1 MKEMPAE
8 DALRR
13 KMQPG
18 AISGGGFLGSDARS
32 LQDILDTDA
41 AAIAALGLTHLQVA
55 ERLGE
60 IVRAA
65 MAAQGAP
72 AEVGTGLQAV
82 YRESR
87 GRVPCPWAD
96 GMFDKGQVE
105 ITDTRSGET
114 LLCTPLSVH
123 MIAAHGFY
131 QGRGS
136 CYRIEPGRLRRLMGL
151 PSR

>member
-32 LQDILDTDA
+32 LQEILDTDA

-72 AEVGTGLQAV
+72 AEVAAGLQAV
-82 YRESR
+82 YCEAR
-87 GRVPCPWAD
+87 GRVPCPWSD
-96 GMFDKGQVE
+96 GMFEKGQVE
-105 ITDTRSGET
+105 ITDTRTGET

-136 CYRIEPGRLRRLMGL
+136 HYRIEPGRLPRMLAL
-151 PSR
+151 PGE